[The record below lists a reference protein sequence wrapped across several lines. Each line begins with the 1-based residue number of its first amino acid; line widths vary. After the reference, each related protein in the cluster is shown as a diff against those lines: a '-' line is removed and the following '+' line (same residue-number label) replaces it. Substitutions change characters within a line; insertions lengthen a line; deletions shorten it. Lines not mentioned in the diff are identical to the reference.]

1 MQFCE
6 IVEVDFIKST
16 NYLNWILIVLVV
28 VAVLRSITITSAAP
42 TVSQSIPAQSYRAA
56 VEAMGSIVPIPSN
69 ICASSTFLRGCFTE
83 YFDQQMTQR
92 TTNIYNQFSEDDD
105 WWTTSF
111 SSDGYQFSG
120 YSSCD
125 GDGPNNQ
132 GVYGTW
138 NWGSCANFYF
148 SGTSPTYPLLYVP
161 VSPTSTTILS
171 GKSITIIA
179 AASGGAGPFV
189 YRWYLSNDV
198 QSTFQSYYAN
208 KCYIQPLPSSCGGVI
223 SQSQTLTVNPT
234 SSSTYVVFAYD
245 TMQGMTVYNTSQVT
259 VRQPVPLSVSISSS
273 ATTLNSGSSA
283 VLTATASGGAGGY
296 TYQWRSGSS
305 TSCASDTNIL
315 GISNPQTV
323 YPTSDTYYCVNA
335 SDSGTNTTL
344 SSTIGITVIVPPPG
358 IPLSVSI
365 YPTSGSV
372 NAGSGVTLKATAAGG
387 VSPYSYIWFSGASST
402 CSADTTQVGTSNP
415 ITLYPTSDT
424 YYCVKAS
431 DSGTNSILS
440 STAEIS
446 VIPLPP
452 GAPLS
457 VSIASSTSSVISGN
471 PVVLIA
477 TAAGGVSPY
486 SYTWFSGAS
495 STCSADTTQVGTSN
509 PITLYPTSDTCYCVK
524 ASDSGTNSILS
535 STAEI
540 SVTPLPPPGAPLSV
554 SILPKSAAINSGQS
568 VTITAMSS
576 GGVSP
581 YSYVWFSGASSTCSA
596 DTTQVDTSNPITVS
610 PTSNTYYCVKASDSG
625 SNSIL
630 SSTSNITVVAA
641 PVSPPAP
648 STPLPAP
655 SGGSGPPP
663 PKTQPILAA
672 VQTNSSCSI
681 AVNMIPDSI
690 EQLTVNGINF
700 NIYDKYTF
708 SGYADI
714 LINGSVHA
722 MVPGKTYYLINYTN
736 YAYYSKLNITSI
748 EPENYT
754 SPVLVSSL
762 AICYSSKQQV
772 QPQKPPPV
780 FMPVNLELNI
790 NTNDY
795 IINTT
800 TSVSNDTVDI
810 LLGRSLVASGKGYT
824 SFNAMWIPAGTYTVE
839 GKDIDSGTFI
849 NKTFVKPYFNPG
861 VRFLK
866 TCASNTSASYT
877 CTTVAQISPENGNSV
892 LTGSLYVNGRL
903 VGSTSNTIN
912 YTISQNGV
920 YNITFNTTGNKY
932 YAAANVM
939 YSYQNGPGYSYIPA
953 LLAVVLASSALVLL
967 LISRRNRDDS
977 EDLA

>member
-446 VIPLPP
+446 V
-452 GAPLS
+452 
-457 VSIASSTSSVISGN
+457 
-471 PVVLIA
+471 
-477 TAAGGVSPY
+477 
-486 SYTWFSGAS
+486 
-495 STCSADTTQVGTSN
+495 
-509 PITLYPTSDTCYCVK
+509 
-524 ASDSGTNSILS
+524 
-535 STAEI
+535 
-540 SVTPLPPPGAPLSV
+540 TPLPPPGAPLSV

-581 YSYVWFSGASSTCSA
+581 YSYTWLSGASSTCSA